1 MNENELLRIGKD
13 LEIPE
18 NKTADDRASVLT
30 QERLTKFNEEQQ
42 DEVEEEPG
50 ENQAESQ
57 AEAL

>member
-42 DEVEEEPG
+42 DEVEEEP